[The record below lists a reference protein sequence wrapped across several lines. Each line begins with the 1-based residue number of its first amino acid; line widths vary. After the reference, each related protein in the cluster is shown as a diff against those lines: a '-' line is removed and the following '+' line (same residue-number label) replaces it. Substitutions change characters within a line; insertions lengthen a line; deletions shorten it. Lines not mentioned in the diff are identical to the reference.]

1 MTDKI
6 VILTT
11 AGNDEQALHIANEL
25 VNKKLAACVNIIPTI
40 NSIYRWKNKVW
51 KDTEKL
57 LLIKTSSHLF
67 PKVKNKIKAI
77 HTYELP
83 EIIAFHIERG
93 DESVLKWIEESTLK
107 EETPSKQKPKRKSR
121 KK

>member
-11 AGNDEQALHIANEL
+11 AGNDEQAFKIANEL
-25 VNKKLAACVNIIPTI
+25 VNKKLAACVNIVPTI
-40 NSIYRWKNKVW
+40 HSVYRWKGKVW
-51 KDTEKL
+51 KDTEQL
-57 LLIKTSSHLF
+57 LIIKTSSHLF
-67 PKVKNKIKAI
+67 SKVKSKIKAI

-83 EIIAFHIERG
+83 EIIAIPVEKA
-93 DESVLKWIEESTLK
+93 DENVLKWIEESTL
-107 EETPSKQKPKRKSR
+107 ENVIVSK